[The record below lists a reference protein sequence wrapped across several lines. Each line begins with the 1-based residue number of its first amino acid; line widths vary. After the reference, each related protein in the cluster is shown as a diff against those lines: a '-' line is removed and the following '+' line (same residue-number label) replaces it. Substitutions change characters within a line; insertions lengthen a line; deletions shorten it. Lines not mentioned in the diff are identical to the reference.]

1 MLTLQRGDLT
11 QVSADAIVNAANP
24 RMLGGAGVDG
34 AIHRAA
40 GPELVAACRGV
51 PEVAP
56 GVRCPT
62 GQARITPAFELSAK
76 YVIHT
81 VGPVFESLAVSGPIL
96 QRCYQSVLAL
106 AEEYGLSS
114 ISFPA
119 ISCGVYGFPMAEAAE
134 IALTTCWLHR
144 GEIEQVGFVLFAQQ
158 DLDIWEA
165 AVEELP
171 TKPEKDEPRKSN

>member
-1 MLTLQRGDLT
+1 MNAKSILSPDKDSLVKAIVMKSIRTPNAVMLTLQRGDLT

-62 GQARITPAFELSAK
+62 GQARITPAFELPAK

-119 ISCGVYGFPMAEAAE
+119 
-134 IALTTCWLHR
+134 
-144 GEIEQVGFVLFAQQ
+144 
-158 DLDIWEA
+158 
-165 AVEELP
+165 
-171 TKPEKDEPRKSN
+171 